1 MHTLPSLQ
9 LGQIL
14 SSPPELAG
22 GKNCFAKISS
32 SISTTCSIREMAQM
46 INQQPILVNGQLA
59 LNLHRNLGSVHES
72 HLLMG
77 KI

>member
-1 MHTLPSLQ
+1 
-9 LGQIL
+9 
-14 SSPPELAG
+14 
-22 GKNCFAKISS
+22 
-32 SISTTCSIREMAQM
+32 M

-59 LNLHRNLGSVHES
+59 LNLHQNLGSVHES